1 MARPKN
7 SFCAAPQKTYFWGL
21 LTPMMMIKK
30 PVSILLLCLITWMAH
45 AQLQAET
52 KRKGRPDIP
61 GTFMVEYGFN
71 WFTQPPQDAKK
82 GFWGSRTL
90 NLYYQY
96 DKQFGSSKWSIHSG
110 LGVGLERYK
119 LLGYTQKYSNDTIKV
134 STPTLTLTASGNT
147 RFISSGAVLYGDTT
161 RAAKKSMFITNYL
174 DVPIEFR
181 FTTNP
186 NDPAK
191 SFKAAI
197 GGRFGVLLNAHT
209 KLKYR
214 ENGEVKKIKDRQD
227 FNLNPFRYGA
237 YGRIGV
243 GNIYLSFYYNFNE
256 LFKTGKGP
264 DGTTTS
270 NYTITLSL
278 VSF

>member
-1 MARPKN
+1 MLKKLATTVLFGVMA
-7 SFCAAPQKTYFWGL
+7 
-21 LTPMMMIKK
+21 
-30 PVSILLLCLITWMAH
+30 VITF
-45 AQLQAET
+45 AQLEPEK

-71 WFTQPPQDAKK
+71 WFTRPPQDLNK

-96 DKQFGSSKWSIHSG
+96 DKQFGSSQWSVHSG
-110 LGVGLERYK
+110 IGFGLERYK
-119 LLGYTQKYSNDTIKV
+119 LQSFVKRFSNDTIKV
-134 STPTLTLTASGNT
+134 STPTLHIDASGNT

-161 RAAKKSMFITNYL
+161 RAATKSMFITNYV

-181 FTTNP
+181 FTANP

-197 GGRFGVLLNAHT
+197 GGRFGVLLNAQT

-214 ENGEVKKIKDRQD
+214 EDGEVKKLKDRQD
-227 FNLNPFRYGA
+227 FNLNQFRYGA
-237 YGRIGV
+237 YGRVGV
-243 GNIYLSFYYNFNE
+243 GNVYLSFYYNFSD
-256 LFKTGKGP
+256 LFKAGKGP
-264 DGTTTS
+264 DGTATS

>member
-1 MARPKN
+1 MV
-7 SFCAAPQKTYFWGL
+7 
-21 LTPMMMIKK
+21 KK
-30 PVSILLLCLITWMAH
+30 LVMLLLFSITTCLVY
-45 AQLQAET
+45 AQLQTET

-71 WFTQPPQDAKK
+71 WFTRPPQDVEK

-96 DKQFGSSKWSIHSG
+96 DKQFGSSPWSVHSG
-110 LGVGLERYK
+110 LGLGLERYK
-119 LLGYTQKYSNDTIKV
+119 LQSFTLRLSNDTIKV
-134 STPTLTLTASGNT
+134 TTPTLARDASGNT
-147 RFISSGAVLYGDTT
+147 QFISSGALLFGDTAK
-161 RAAKKSMFITNYL
+161 AASKSMFITNYV
-174 DVPIEFR
+174 DVPVEFR
-181 FTTNP
+181 FTANP
-186 NDPAK
+186 TDPAK

-197 GGRFGVLLNAHT
+197 GGRIGVLLNAQT
-209 KLKYR
+209 KLKYS
-214 ENGEVKKIKDRQD
+214 EDGEVKKLKDRQD

-243 GNIYLSFYYNFNE
+243 GNVYLSIYYNFSD
-256 LFKTGKGP
+256 LFKAGKGP
-264 DGTTTS
+264 DGSTTS

>member
-1 MARPKN
+1 MYNRLALTVL
-7 SFCAAPQKTYFWGL
+7 FCAFAW
-21 LTPMMMIKK
+21 
-30 PVSILLLCLITWMAH
+30 ITF
-45 AQLQAET
+45 AQLEPEK

-71 WFTQPPQDAKK
+71 WFTRPPMDVKK
-82 GFWGSRTL
+82 GFWGSRSL

-96 DKQFGSSKWSIHSG
+96 DKQFGSSKWSVHSG
-110 LGVGLERYK
+110 LGFGLERYK
-119 LLGYTQKYSNDTIKV
+119 LLSYTQPLSNDTVKIK
-134 STPTLTLTASGNT
+134 TPTLTRDASGNT
-147 RFISSGAVLYGDTT
+147 MFISSGVLLYGDTAK
-161 RAAKKSMFITNYL
+161 AAKKSMFITNYL

-197 GGRFGVLLNAHT
+197 GGRFGVLLNAQT
-209 KLKYR
+209 KLKYSKD
-214 ENGEVKKIKDRQD
+214 GEVKKIKDRQD
-227 FNLNPFRYGA
+227 FNLNQFRYGA

-243 GNIYLSFYYNFNE
+243 GNVYLSFYYNFND
-256 LFKTGKGP
+256 LFKAGKGP
-264 DGTTTS
+264 GGTATS
-270 NYTITLSL
+270 NYTVTLSL

>member
-1 MARPKN
+1 
-7 SFCAAPQKTYFWGL
+7 
-21 LTPMMMIKK
+21 MMMVKK
-30 PVSILLLCLITWMAH
+30 LAMLLLFSITTCLVY

-71 WFTQPPQDAKK
+71 WFTRPPQEVKK

-96 DKQFGSSKWSIHSG
+96 DKQFGSSQWSVHSG
-110 LGVGLERYK
+110 IGFGLERYK
-119 LLGYTQKYSNDTIKV
+119 LLSYTQRFSNDTIKV
-134 STPTLTLTASGNT
+134 STPTLTRDASGNT
-147 RFISSGAVLYGDTT
+147 RFISSGALLFGDTT
-161 RAAKKSMFITNYL
+161 KAASKSMFITNYV

-181 FTTNP
+181 FTANP

-197 GGRFGVLLNAHT
+197 GGRFGVLLNAQT

-214 ENGEVKKIKDRQD
+214 EDGEVKKLKDRQD
-227 FNLNPFRYGA
+227 FNLNQFRYGA

-243 GNIYLSFYYNFNE
+243 GNVYLSLYYNFNE

-264 DGTTTS
+264 DGAATS